1 MLTNG
6 PRRRRARGY
15 PDDGTRDDLRIIT
28 LAELEAELHRGVSIT
43 LAEAAR
49 F

>member
-1 MLTNG
+1 VLTNG
-6 PRRRRARGY
+6 TRRRRARGY
-15 PDDGTRDDLRIIT
+15 PDDGTRDDLCIIT